1 MALQAAVDALFAR
14 VRSRE
19 RVPRRIRAVPGHAVV
34 EGKVRCAR
42 LDDRDPTMPFVHVL
56 GLAGDRTADSRV
68 PTDDAQ
74 IPPPAFP
81 KITPDRMP

>member
-1 MALQAAVDALFAR
+1 
-14 VRSRE
+14 
-19 RVPRRIRAVPGHAVV
+19 
-34 EGKVRCAR
+34 
-42 LDDRDPTMPFVHVL
+42 MPFVHVL